1 MTAVRLFALA
11 SALTLTVPGSA
22 RAQDWM
28 EYTNKADRFSVAFPG
43 EPAVETTTYRTEY
56 TAVVPSRIYKATAG
70 RQRYSLQVVDYTD
83 IEQIHKER
91 VKSCPKD
98 AHSECAGSEGPIGI
112 GSWKFDVLAALDNA
126 TARFLKGEGKI
137 THFTWLVIDRV
148 QGRQIHL
155 TLPDGSREFVALHM
169 HEGRVYILDAVV
181 GPDEPEPGLFQQ
193 SLQFLDDNGDV
204 IRYYEVYT
212 VGHPPPSR
220 TR

>member
-1 MTAVRLFALA
+1 MTAIRLFALA

-43 EPAVETTTYRTEY
+43 EPAVETTTYKTEY

-181 GPDEPEPGLFQQ
+181 GPGEPEPGLFQQ

-204 IRYYEVYT
+204 IRYYDVYR